1 MSSPAPSQWVC
12 LRYFAS
18 TREAL
23 GMAQERW
30 LSHAAT
36 LGELRVELQA
46 RGAPWSQALAAE
58 KPLRMALNHTLA
70 QENTALATQGNGEP
84 EVAFF
89 PPVTGG

>member
-1 MSSPAPSQWVC
+1 MSSAAPSQWVC

-46 RGAPWSQALAAE
+46 RGTPWSQALAAE
-58 KPLRMALNHTLA
+58 TPLRMALNHTLA
-70 QENTALATQGNGEP
+70 QENTPLATQANGEP

>member
-1 MSSPAPSQWVC
+1 MSSAAPRQWVC

-23 GMAQERW
+23 GLAQERW
-30 LSHAAT
+30 LSQAGT
-36 LGELRVELQA
+36 LGELRAELRA
-46 RGAPWSQALAAE
+46 RGAPWSQALATE
-58 KPLRMALNHTLA
+58 QPLRMALNHTLA
-70 QENTALATQGNGEP
+70 QESTPLVSQGSDEP